1 MWRIFIS
8 FCLLTALMLPLCST
22 ALVFA
27 HKKHR
32 IRSEIKRQL
41 REGMAEE
48 ELVLLRI
55 PLSLEENPDRSFTRM
70 HAGEFR
76 YQGFMYDI
84 VRQELRGDT
93 TWYWCV
99 LDWGDTELH
108 NQLDEKRGQHP
119 SQDPARRDAGERL
132 NRFWQ
137 NLFFA
142 ALHPA
147 SHTLV
152 QASLRSCFEYAY
164 LLCPGFFDF
173 PSPPPEA

>member
-99 LDWGDTELH
+99 LDWDDTELH
-108 NQLDEKRGQHP
+108 NQLDEKRAQRP
-119 SQDPARRDAGERL
+119 AQDPAHRDAGERL

-137 NLFFA
+137 TLFFA
-142 ALHPA
+142 TPHAVA
-147 SHTLV
+147 NAIA
-152 QASLRSCFEYAY
+152 QAPPTPYFEYAL
-164 LLCPGFFDF
+164 LLCPGFFNLLY
-173 PSPPPEA
+173 PPPEA